1 MTNVDDPQDYLDD
14 VEAPARP
21 QQKLWVSNW
30 FLNWFLLWV
39 SNWFVIGSCGCLIGS
54 SIGSSKGIT
63 TPASPLS
70 NTFNEKLSPPLRT
83 SPPEPQVLCLKMPHF
98 SIQLGH

>member
-1 MTNVDDPQDYLDD
+1 MTNVHDPQDYLDD

-54 SIGSSKGIT
+54 CGCLIGSLIGSFCG
-63 TPASPLS
+63 
-70 NTFNEKLSPPLRT
+70 
-83 SPPEPQVLCLKMPHF
+83 CLIG
-98 SIQLGH
+98 S